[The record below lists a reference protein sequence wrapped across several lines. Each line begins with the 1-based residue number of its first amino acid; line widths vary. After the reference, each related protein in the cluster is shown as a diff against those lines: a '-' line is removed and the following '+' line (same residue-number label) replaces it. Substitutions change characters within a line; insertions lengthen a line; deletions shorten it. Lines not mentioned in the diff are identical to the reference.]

1 MTRAVINKDE
11 IQLYKLVLLYH
22 SLSLLIQ
29 TILRKMIIDLKTLED
44 SMHDVNA
51 PIQLNFNITPLLV
64 KLQALKF

>member
-11 IQLYKLVLLYH
+11 IQLYKLVLLL